1 MTFLSADT
9 QLPET
14 RKTLVSAL
22 AKLTNNHNGVV
33 AELAAIL
40 KESGRTAERR
50 IRDLAFMFI
59 YLLYYL
65 DCVKHL

>member
-1 MTFLSADT
+1 MTFLSADS

-33 AELAAIL
+33 AELATIL
-40 KESGRTAERR
+40 K
-50 IRDLAFMFI
+50 D
-59 YLLYYL
+59 
-65 DCVKHL
+65 